1 MRLTLTTIV
10 GINTCFEGVRT
21 PPPVRFR
28 DGPLARHP
36 CRRTGRQPGA
46 SAGHVADHATH
57 PDGTSLALLVVPAAP
72 APHRLTAGP
81 GGVVPDQQQRGAALS
96 GALGRAPR
104 SHIAGPCPHGA
115 PCPTPAPSLVCLRR
129 SRPHQPSITGQ
140 RRGLG
145 IVRRGRH
152 RRQVVGDRGGGPAMV
167 VGRGEPAPPDVVANA
182 QRPRGL
188 GQRPLDQAVAPVL
201 WR

>member
-57 PDGTSLALLVVPAAP
+57 PD
-72 APHRLTAGP
+72 
-81 GGVVPDQQQRGAALS
+81 
-96 GALGRAPR
+96 
-104 SHIAGPCPHGA
+104 
-115 PCPTPAPSLVCLRR
+115 
-129 SRPHQPSITGQ
+129 
-140 RRGLG
+140 RRGK
-145 IVRRGRH
+145 H
-152 RRQVVGDRGGGPAMV
+152 RRQVVGDRGVGPAMV